1 MCLLISQ
8 ILTRKHKKTKN
19 HHLVTAFVT
28 YNSGKIENPQP
39 TYLNTPFIAPFS
51 WTCSFWWR
59 GELGVEQHFDILA
72 AILFSIMIDLIV
84 IFLVG
89 LLYLSSHGSHCRKTR
104 LLWNRKK
111 NYYYRVIAV
120 PDCSRIWTIFISKDY
135 GLSNIVKVM
144 DRFALQPSGYFCS
157 ATNNVLGET

>member
-1 MCLLISQ
+1 MQMSFFLSVIKNLKVNLLMLKYFIFLHLVCLLISQ
-8 ILTRKHKKTKN
+8 ILTRKLQKSKN
-19 HHLVTAFVT
+19 HHLVTALVT

-39 TYLNTPFIAPFS
+39 TYLNTPFIPPFS
-51 WTCSFWWR
+51 WTWSFWWR
-59 GELGVEQHFDILA
+59 GEVGVEQHFDILA

-111 NYYYRVIAV
+111 NYFYRVNCDHWLFPNHDHI
-120 PDCSRIWTIFISKDY
+120 
-135 GLSNIVKVM
+135 
-144 DRFALQPSGYFCS
+144 YFKR
-157 ATNNVLGET
+157 